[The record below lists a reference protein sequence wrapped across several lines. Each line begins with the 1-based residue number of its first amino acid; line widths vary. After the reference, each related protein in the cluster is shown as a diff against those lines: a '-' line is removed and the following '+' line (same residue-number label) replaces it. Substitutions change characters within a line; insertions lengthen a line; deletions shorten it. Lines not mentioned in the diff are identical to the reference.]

1 MYIISLSLAKQIYL
15 SILHYHRTA
24 IEQTH
29 SDSLSKQAVVCIYL
43 YLIYLIMSVTFESW
57 DLVSNPL
64 FWKGIVIESF
74 GDKVVVNRN
83 NKLFWLRTVNRN
95 IFEADMEA
103 RVTKKKKT
111 GKDYDEQYFD
121 MHRED
126 DLLTNDQI

>member
-1 MYIISLSLAKQIYL
+1 
-15 SILHYHRTA
+15 
-24 IEQTH
+24 
-29 SDSLSKQAVVCIYL
+29 
-43 YLIYLIMSVTFESW
+43 MSVTFESW

>member
-1 MYIISLSLAKQIYL
+1 ML
-15 SILHYHRTA
+15 
-24 IEQTH
+24 
-29 SDSLSKQAVVCIYL
+29 
-43 YLIYLIMSVTFESW
+43 FEAG

-121 MHRED
+121 INKSREI
-126 DLLTNDQI
+126 TNDML

>member
-1 MYIISLSLAKQIYL
+1 
-15 SILHYHRTA
+15 
-24 IEQTH
+24 
-29 SDSLSKQAVVCIYL
+29 
-43 YLIYLIMSVTFESW
+43 MSVTFESW

-103 RVTKKKKT
+103 RVTKKKKI